1 MAKNK
6 ALFLDRDGT
15 IIEWIDYLHD
25 PNLVKL
31 RPCTVELMRLALQKN
46 YFLIVV
52 TNQSG
57 VERKMFT
64 MKEVNAV
71 NQRMSDLLKAEGII
85 LTDIYV
91 ATHFEGAHPSV
102 ENSKFQEFVAPNFA
116 TQKVGISKYNSSAYF
131 RKPQTGMLLK
141 AAKEHDLDLT
151 LSVMIG
157 DNISDERTGY
167 NARLFKSHQIDK
179 LNDFDPLKIEL

>member
-1 MAKNK
+1 MEKRK

-15 IIEWIDYLHD
+15 VIEWVDYLHD
-25 PNLVKL
+25 PGLVKL
-31 RPCTVELMRLALQKN
+31 RSCTVELLRIALQKN
-46 YFLIVV
+46 YLLIIV

-71 NQRMSDLLKAEGII
+71 NQRMSDLLKAEGIV

-91 ATHFEGAHPSV
+91 ATYFEGAHPTDDS
-102 ENSKFQEFVAPNFA
+102 SKFQEFVAPNFA
-116 TQKVGISKYNSSAYF
+116 TQKVGISKFNNSSYF

-141 AAKEHDLDLT
+141 AAKDHQLDLS

-157 DNISDERTGY
+157 DNESDERTGF
-167 NARLFKSHQIDK
+167 NARLFKSHLIDK
-179 LNDFDPLKIEL
+179 INDFDPKKIEL